1 MLEKIRTITKQKAQG
16 IVEYA
21 LLLAF
26 VVGIA
31 MMLNGADLGGA
42 IKGVFDDVATALGF
56 ERDYASVDDYA
67 SAVKNWGNKSNE
79 ELSNIDE
86 DKRLTIDQEGLG
98 NLAGFFIGKDRTYM
112 QSLFNSSK
120 QGSANTNQ
128 SFVLGWFNN
137 DEPGGA
143 SFTASSEYFGDAARA
158 DIESHIFNWLQH
170 DYGTF
175 SNGTIDSYDDT
186 KSYSSGTKYLFSD
199 YALNNTT
206 GSKFGEKNY
215 DRGGIKVK
223 LQYDNSGTVVAAKV
237 VMDSTNTGSSAGADA
252 SYGMNATVK
261 NGTTTYGGNDFNK
274 NF

>member
-1 MLEKIRTITKQKAQG
+1 MITIKNVLHKKGQG

-31 MMLNGADLGGA
+31 MMLNNTSLGGA
-42 IKGVFDDVATALGF
+42 VKDTFDDVATALGF
-56 ERDYASVDDYA
+56 VRDYA
-67 SAVKNWGNKSNE
+67 SAVKNWGNMSNE
-79 ELSNIDE
+79 ELSKIE
-86 DKRLTIDQEGLG
+86 EEKRLTIDQEGLG

-112 QSLFNSSK
+112 QSLFNSNK

-128 SFVLGWFNN
+128 TFVLGWFHN

-143 SFTASSEYFGDAARA
+143 SFTASSEYFGETARA
-158 DIESHIFNWLQH
+158 DIESHIFNWLQQ

-186 KSYSSGTKYLFSD
+186 KSYNSGTKYLFSD

-206 GSKFGEKNY
+206 GSTFGPHNY

-223 LQYDNSGTVVAAKV
+223 LQYDSSGTVVAAKV
-237 VMDSTNTGSSAGADA
+237 VMDSTNTGSSAGAGA

-261 NGTTTYGGNDFNK
+261 NGTTTYGSNDFNQ